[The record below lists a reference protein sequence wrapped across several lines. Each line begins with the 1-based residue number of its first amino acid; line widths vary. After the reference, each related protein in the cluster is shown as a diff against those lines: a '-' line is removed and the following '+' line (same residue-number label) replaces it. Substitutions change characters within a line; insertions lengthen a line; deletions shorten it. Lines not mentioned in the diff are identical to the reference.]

1 MKKTKQAFPFKGLS
15 LLDELEKECLTAIK
29 YIEALKVKDLSTT
42 QKEDILGEL
51 SASITHL
58 RIQTEQLDKTFDS
71 IEAF

>member
-1 MKKTKQAFPFKGLS
+1 MKKTKKAIPFKGLS
-15 LLDELEKECLTAIK
+15 LLGELEKECLTAIK
-29 YIEALKVKDLSTT
+29 YIEALKVKDLSTD

-58 RIQTEQLDKTFDS
+58 RIQTEQLDKTFES